1 MSCGSKMPDD
11 IVSGDTMQK
20 MLVDLYYAETYS
32 AMVNDSLHQIRNKN
46 MDSLAAYYQTIQ
58 AHYNVSNE
66 AFIKSVNWYKNNPEQ
81 LDTAYASMILH
92 VSEIETKLAK

>member
-1 MSCGSKMPDD
+1 MPAD
-11 IVSGDTMQK
+11 IIPADTMQK

-46 MDSLAAYYQTIQ
+46 NDSLAAYYKTIQ
-58 AHYNVSNE
+58 AHYNISNE
-66 AFIKSVNWYKNNPEQ
+66 VFIKSIDWYKNNPEQ

-92 VSEIETKLAK
+92 VSEVDTKLAK